1 MAEIPE
7 DLTAAEARRRT
18 PPEGGEAGF
27 YRARTG
33 RRIRYCF
40 WPARW
45 KRPRGTVFLL
55 PGRAEFI
62 EKHYETV
69 ADLLDRG
76 FAVLA
81 FDWRN
86 QGLSGRPLG
95 DPQRHHV
102 RDFRVLADDLTDL
115 IGLKAATRW
124 PQPWYALAHSM
135 GAFVFLKF
143 LESDPEKGEAAFRK
157 AVLVSPMLGLDFS
170 PFGERLGKFLIRR
183 GLARDKHEQFAPL
196 QRPYGKWRK
205 SAFAQRRL
213 TSDPGRFEDE
223 HWQIERNPQLAV
235 GGVTY
240 GWLEAATRGLEELF
254 ASDLPETN
262 RLPVL
267 FVLAGQD
274 RVVDVSAA
282 QAFIKRMRRATSVLL
297 KDARHEI
304 LKERDEIRDTF
315 WKLFDNFISAK

>member
-1 MAEIPE
+1 MVEIPE
-7 DLTAAEARRRT
+7 ELTKAQVRRRYA
-18 PPEGGEAGF
+18 PDGGETDF
-27 YRARTG
+27 YRSRTG
-33 RRIRYCF
+33 RRIRTCF

-45 KRPRGTVFLL
+45 KRPRGTVFVM
-55 PGRAEFI
+55 PGRAEFL
-62 EKHYETV
+62 EKHFETV

-102 RDFRVLADDLTDL
+102 KDFQVLADDLMDL
-115 IGLKAATRW
+115 LKLKRAEHW
-124 PQPWYALAHSM
+124 PAPWYALAHSM

-143 LESDPEKGEAAFRK
+143 LQAYAKEGEKVFRK
-157 AVLVSPMLGLDFS
+157 AVLISPMLGLDFS
-170 PFGERLGKFLIRR
+170 PFGERLAKFLIDR
-183 GLARDKHEQFAPL
+183 GLERERHEQFAPL

-205 SAFAQRRL
+205 SSFARRKL
-213 TSDPGRFEDE
+213 TSDPDRFEDE
-223 HWQIERNPQLAV
+223 HWQIEKNPQLSL

-240 GWLEAATRGLEELF
+240 GWLEAALKAQQELF
-254 ASDLPETN
+254 ASDLPEQN
-262 RLPVL
+262 RLPTL
-267 FVLAGQD
+267 FVLAGRD
-274 RVVDVSAA
+274 RVVDVAAA
-282 QAFIKRMRRATSVLL
+282 QAFIKRMNSATSVLL

-315 WKLFDNFISAK
+315 WKLFDNFIAAR